1 LSGRGQTEASPG
13 PDAKEVAFVIEA
25 PTAEDIHVVGDFNDW
40 EVSDKSKLARRENG
54 YWEKLM
60 ELQPGRYRYK
70 FVVDGEWT
78 LDARNE
84 ERERNEFGTFDSVA
98 EV

>member
-1 LSGRGQTEASPG
+1 
-13 PDAKEVAFVIEA
+13 VAFVIEA

-40 EVSDKSKLARRENG
+40 EVSDESKLARRENG

-60 ELQPGRYRYK
+60 KLQPGRYRYK

-84 ERERNEFGTFDSVA
+84 ECEKNEFGTFDSVT